1 MRRALL
7 LLGLLASCG
16 GPAAPDDDLPPP
28 GEFLQSLY
36 FKTAREVVR
45 DEQTWKLTW
54 PRLSGERSIP
64 PAIDFAH
71 SMVLVAAL
79 GERPTSGYFV
89 TIDDVRVVSEGALA
103 AVVKESV
110 PGPGCGVLQVTTT
123 PALAVVVPRISGDV
137 TFSDAA
143 NTRTCR

>member
-7 LLGLLASCG
+7 LLGLLAACG
-16 GPAAPDDDLPPP
+16 GPAAPDPDQPPP

-36 FKTAREVVR
+36 FKSAREVVR
-45 DEQTWKLTW
+45 DEQTWALTW

-64 PAIDFAH
+64 PDIDFRH
-71 SMVLVAAL
+71 SMVLIAAL

-89 TIDDVRVVSEGALA
+89 TIDDVRAISDGNLA

-110 PGPGCGVLQVTTT
+110 PGPGCGVLEITTT
-123 PALAVVVPRISGDV
+123 PALALVVPRISGDV
-137 TFSDAA
+137 TFSSAA
-143 NTRTCR
+143 QTRRCR